1 MNSTLCLMKEEK
13 FLEMIPLCNLILEK
27 PRHGYD
33 PDKMKI
39 KGPQGLKI
47 EGDIKDKLEKD

>member
-13 FLEMIPLCNLILEK
+13 YSEMIPLCDLIIEK
-27 PRHGYD
+27 PKHGYD

-47 EGDIKDKLEKD
+47 